1 MESFTLNFKQIALV
15 LSYLIFQT
23 KEKYANISIMFVME
37 HTDLPCKFYTYVLLT
52 WILLF
57 YSNQWQKLLA
67 L

>member
-15 LSYLIFQT
+15 LFYLIFQT
-23 KEKYANISIMFVME
+23 NEKYVDINIVFVMK
-37 HTDLPCKFYTYVLLT
+37 HTDLPCKFYAYLLLT